1 MDESLNA
8 RLHFDDAGNI
18 VADTTQGQILI
29 VRRAQRKNSF
39 DYGTDSAE
47 LSDDTGVPAGGRGAH
62 GGGGAADANGRMNG

>member
-8 RLHFDDAGNI
+8 RLHFDDDGNI

-39 DYGTDSAE
+39 DHGTDSAE
-47 LSDDTGVPAGGRGAH
+47 LSDDAGVPADGRAVVRDGG
-62 GGGGAADANGRMNG
+62 DVDE

>member
-39 DYGTDSAE
+39 DHGTDSAE
-47 LSDDTGVPAGGRGAH
+47 LSDDAGVPADGRAVVRDGGD
-62 GGGGAADANGRMNG
+62 ADK

>member
-47 LSDDTGVPAGGRGAH
+47 LSDDAGVSDDGRAVVRAGGNV
-62 GGGGAADANGRMNG
+62 DAR

>member
-1 MDESLNA
+1 MDDSLNA

-39 DYGTDSAE
+39 DHGTDSAE
-47 LSDDTGVPAGGRGAH
+47 LSDDAGVSADGRAGVRARG
-62 GGGGAADANGRMNG
+62 DVDR